1 MGNLFDDVSRFLET
15 QLEEFLRSHPQLELQ
30 ALVEQ
35 LREQERDTA
44 KLITAL
50 ENERQRLEQQI
61 LAIAQDI
68 QTWHARIDKAKVAG
82 REDLAKAARERESA
96 LFRQGNQL
104 WGRMEGV
111 KKRLTQSQELLKQ
124 IQQRR
129 QEVQIKAEKAP
140 KNQSTDW
147 ETTFW
152 EQPQESSNQHSNYDN
167 LDVEFKQWEME
178 EELKQL
184 KREMGK

>member
-1 MGNLFDDVSRFLET
+1 MRNLFDDVGRFLET
-15 QLEEFLRSHPQLELQ
+15 QLEEFLKNNPQLELQ

-44 KLITAL
+44 RLITAL
-50 ENERQRLEQQI
+50 ESERQRLEQQV
-61 LAIAQDI
+61 LAVAQDI
-68 QTWHARIDKAKVAG
+68 QTWHARIDKAKAAG
-82 REDLAKAARERESA
+82 RQDLAKAASEREA
-96 LFRQGNQL
+96 GLFRQGNQL

-111 KKRLTQSQELLKQ
+111 KKRLAQSRELLGQ

-129 QEVQIKAEKAP
+129 QQVQEKADQARQ
-140 KNQSTDW
+140 KNTEDG

-152 EQPQESSNQHSNYDN
+152 DQPQDERSPRSTPDN

>member
-15 QLEEFLRSHPQLELQ
+15 QLEEFLKSHPQLELQ

-44 KLITAL
+44 KLISAL

-61 LAIAQDI
+61 LATAQDI
-68 QTWHARIDKAKVAG
+68 QTWHARIDKAKAAG
-82 REDLAKAARERESA
+82 RQDLVKAASEREAA

-111 KKRLTQSQELLKQ
+111 KKRLTQSQELLQQ

-129 QEVQIKAEKAP
+129 QEVQIKAEKVP
-140 KNQSTDW
+140 KNQSRDW

-152 EQPQESSNQHSNYDN
+152 DQPQESDYQRSNYDN
-167 LDVEFKQWEME
+167 LDLKFKEWEME
-178 EELKQL
+178 EELKKL
-184 KREMGK
+184 KREMGR

>member
-1 MGNLFDDVSRFLET
+1 MRNLFDDIGRFLET
-15 QLEEFLRSHPQLELQ
+15 QLEEYLKTHPQLELQ

-44 KLITAL
+44 KLIAAL

-61 LAIAQDI
+61 LSVAQDI
-68 QTWHARIDKAKVAG
+68 QTWHSRIDKAKAAG
-82 REDLAKAARERESA
+82 RQDLAGAATEREAA
-96 LFRQGNQL
+96 LFREGNQL

-111 KKRLTQSQELLKQ
+111 KKRLASSRELLAQ

-129 QEVQIKAEKAP
+129 QEVQVKAEQAR
-140 KNQSTDW
+140 KNTTSDW

-152 EQPQESSNQHSNYDN
+152 EQPRESRSERSTHDD
-167 LDVEFKQWEME
+167 LDLEFQQWEME

-184 KREMGK
+184 KRNMGK

>member
-30 ALVEQ
+30 AL
-35 LREQERDTA
+35 
-44 KLITAL
+44 
-50 ENERQRLEQQI
+50 
-61 LAIAQDI
+61 AQDI
-68 QTWHARIDKAKVAG
+68 QTWHARIDKAKAAG
-82 REDLAKAARERESA
+82 RQDLLKAASEREAA

-111 KKRLTQSQELLKQ
+111 KKRLTQSQELLQQ

-140 KNQSTDW
+140 KNQSRDW

-152 EQPQESSNQHSNYDN
+152 DQPQESDYQPSNYDN
-167 LDVEFKQWEME
+167 LDLKFKEWEME
-178 EELKQL
+178 EELKKL
-184 KREMGK
+184 KREMGR

>member
-1 MGNLFDDVSRFLET
+1 MRNLFDDIGRFLET
-15 QLEEFLRSHPQLELQ
+15 QLEEYLKSHPQLELQ

-44 KLITAL
+44 RLITAL
-50 ENERQRLEQQI
+50 ESERQRLEQQI
-61 LAIAQDI
+61 LAAAQDI
-68 QTWHARIDKAKVAG
+68 QTWHGRIDKARAAG
-82 REDLAKAARERESA
+82 REDLVKAASEREA
-96 LFRQGNQL
+96 GLFRQGNQL

-111 KKRLTQSQELLKQ
+111 KKRLDSARELLGQ

-129 QEVQIKAEKAP
+129 QEVQVKAEQAR
-140 KNQSTDW
+140 KNATEDW

-152 EQPQESSNQHSNYDN
+152 DRPQEAPTGRSTPDD
-167 LDVEFKQWEME
+167 LDLEFKRWEME

-184 KREMGK
+184 KRDMGK